1 MVRSDRDHALQL
13 LEMATRDHTA
23 LSHMLDRS
31 DFPEEVFGFH
41 AQQAIEKTLKGW
53 IAVCRLSYPKTHDLG
68 VLIRILMD
76 AGADLGSF
84 EDLEEYTIYAVQ
96 YRYESY
102 DEAEEKLDRKAVVAK
117 TASLLQRVRGVI
129 DAAS

>member
-23 LSHMLDRS
+23 LSHMLNAI

-41 AQQAIEKTLKGW
+41 AQQSIEKALKAW
-53 IAVCRLSYPKTHDLG
+53 IAVRHLAYPKTHDLG
-68 VLIRILMD
+68 VLVRILAE
-76 AGADLGSF
+76 AGTEVGSF
-84 EDLEEYTIYAVQ
+84 EGLEEYTIYAVQ

-102 DEAEEKLDRKAVVAK
+102 DEAEEKLNRKAVIAE
-117 TASLLQRVRGVI
+117 TEALLQHVRQVI
-129 DAAS
+129 EAL